1 MHPNAGSRAVDSQ
14 AVSTGVRVIFHSP
27 LLRRVC
33 LSVAVAIV
41 AASCAAS
48 EDPTEVPPTS
58 SPVLTTA
65 PSEFTTTT
73 TTIPVGP
80 VLYEIQPGDIL
91 SVVAEEFGITLE
103 ELMAFNETITDPSLI
118 RPGQTIVIPPPAPV
132 PVEGGLE
139 LDDPEAP
146 DLPALTS
153 TTSTTEPFVT
163 TSTSP

>member
-1 MHPNAGSRAVDSQ
+1 MHPIVRSGVVDSQ
-14 AVSTGVRVIFHSP
+14 AVNTGVRAIFHGP
-27 LLRRVC
+27 RLGRVW
-33 LSVAVAIV
+33 LAVAAVFI
-41 AASCAAS
+41 AGACSPNN
-48 EDPTEVPPTS
+48 EPENVPPTS

-73 TTIPVGP
+73 TTIPAGP

-91 SVVAEEFGITLE
+91 SVVAEDFGITLE
-103 ELMAFNETITDPSLI
+103 QLLIANPTITDPSLI
-118 RPGQTIVIPPPAPV
+118 NIGTTIVIPPRPPV
-132 PVEGGLE
+132 PLEGGLE